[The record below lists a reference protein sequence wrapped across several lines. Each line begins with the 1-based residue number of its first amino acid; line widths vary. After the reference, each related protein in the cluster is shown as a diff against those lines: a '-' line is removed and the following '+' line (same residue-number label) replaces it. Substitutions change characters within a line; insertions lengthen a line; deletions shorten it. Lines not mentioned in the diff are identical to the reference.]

1 MGLGPVSGTERQL
14 LVPGSEEEE
23 DEEEA
28 LQTPQNSARVA
39 TGTVYQVNEPPR
51 GFTKEP
57 LVYQVKALFL
67 THPSI
72 SFHKEP
78 LSSANNLSK
87 QFVCLLGS
95 FSLHASW
102 GAVLNCSWEPQT
114 GSVWQRKVRAMGNL
128 ILKLQTYL

>member
-1 MGLGPVSGTERQL
+1 MRKRHERL
-14 LVPGSEEEE
+14 CRLSSP
-23 DEEEA
+23 
-28 LQTPQNSARVA
+28 LQTPHNSACVA
-39 TGTVYQVNEPPR
+39 TDTVYQVNEPPR

-67 THPSI
+67 THLSI
-72 SFHKEP
+72 GFHKEP
-78 LSSANNLSK
+78 LASANNSSK

-95 FSLHASW
+95 FSLQASW

-128 ILKLQTYL
+128 ILELQAYL